1 MTAITCGG
9 CPSTWTAPGAAH
21 CAAQGCHQTFTSV
34 GLFDRHRS
42 PVGAHGSCR
51 EPLAIG
57 LEFRDGMWRGPAM
70 TDEQKAARFG
80 GGGATP

>member
-9 CPSTWTAPGAAH
+9 CTQIWTAASAGH
-21 CAAQGCHQTFTSV
+21 CSACHRTFATV

-42 PVGAHGSCR
+42 PVGKHGSCR
-51 EPLAIG
+51 EPSTVG

-70 TDEQKAARFG
+70 TAEQKAARFG
-80 GGGATP
+80 GGEPE